1 MFFNLK
7 FQYNNNRI
15 NFHIFQAMVP
25 IGSLAFMPGRLI
37 HTNEIMVLLGDNWF
51 TERSAKQAAQIVT
64 RRISG
69 KLKLNL
75 FEKCK
80 SFLLISLNHYAFF
93 SKFILLF

>member
-1 MFFNLK
+1 
-7 FQYNNNRI
+7 
-15 NFHIFQAMVP
+15 MVP